1 MRWPHSR
8 NGSTPHA
15 AAEAP
20 PTRSAPATRSAGLT
34 DLLTTDNEY
43 WGALMLRVSAVVIVV
58 FQSAYLLNEL
68 NSPNHWPATA
78 GLHLFNVGVSSLAFG
93 ITFNARLVSHWRGA
107 MLTMSWAV
115 MGGTAAINVI
125 RQEDVPLFIVALLFA
140 TGTGCLIPWSERWQA
155 ALNVFALAAFATDEA
170 LIPVSDPY
178 IHFRWLGMLTAVT
191 IAQLAAHLT
200 SLYRSR
206 LTTRYEALVQSERR
220 TADGEAKLR
229 KIFEATSDA
238 ITIFSL
244 VDGRIIEVNSE
255 FTRVT
260 GYPREEAL
268 GVRHGKLP
276 VWENNEQRRRFLR
289 ALSANGI
296 LRNMEGQ
303 VRHRDGTL
311 APFLI
316 SGSTVELDDELC
328 AIVMV
333 RDITALKRTQDELMA
348 AREQAL
354 IALRAK
360 SEFLSTMSHEIRT
373 PMNAVL
379 GMAEVLSETSLD
391 ADQRRYLDVM
401 RFNGGTLL
409 TLLDD
414 ILDLAKVESG
424 RLQLEKAQFDL
435 GDMVEKTV
443 ETLAVRA
450 HGKGLELVARIA
462 PGAPQRLFGD
472 PLRLRQVL
480 MNLLGNAIK
489 FTELG
494 AVELTVT
501 AEDGAQAGSAP
512 RVMSFSVADTGI
524 GIEPA
529 KLGAIFSNFTQADS
543 SDTRKYGGSGLGL
556 AIASR
561 LVTLMGGRIGVE
573 SEAGKGSTFHF
584 TAPLEVFNSVSE
596 ATPTYDL
603 RGLSALMA
611 DRNATNRR
619 IFVETLG
626 RYGATVAQAS
636 TVQETISA
644 LSEALRLGQP
654 FDLVF
659 GDCQMPGIE
668 QIERLAKDGCACGTA
683 MIIPMLTTDDLSS
696 KLARVRR
703 LGFQNHLLKPVR
715 RSDLL
720 EVVSRAARRLKDTA
734 APAPDR
740 PETVATVVAAPSPPL
755 SPTPPTSP
763 AAPAAATRPL
773 RILLAEDSPDN
784 RLLIAAYFKR
794 LPYRVETAE
803 NGKIAVEKF
812 ISDRYDLVLMDIQMP
827 VMDGYAAVRTIRA
840 WEVEH
845 RRPATPILALTAST
859 LDDDIRRAFDV
870 GCNTHIAKPVRKAT
884 LLAAI
889 DETLALVAAGT
900 AKLAPAAASA
910 PTASGPAHARVTSV
924 PH

>member
-1 MRWPHSR
+1 M
-8 NGSTPHA
+8 
-15 AAEAP
+15 
-20 PTRSAPATRSAGLT
+20 
-34 DLLTTDNEY
+34 LLTINDDD
-43 WGALMLRVSAVVIVV
+43 WGALMLGVSAVVIFV

-68 NSPNHWPATA
+68 TSPNYRPATV
-78 GLHLFNVGVSSLAFG
+78 GLHLLNIGIAALAFG
-93 ITFNARLVSHWRGA
+93 ISFNAWLARYWRGTV
-107 MLTMSWAV
+107 LV
-115 MGGTAAINVI
+115 MCWTVIGGTAAINVI
-125 RQEDVPLFIVALLFA
+125 RQEDVPLFIVALLFS

-170 LIPVSDPY
+170 LIPVQDPY
-178 IHFRWLGMLTAVT
+178 VYFRWLGMLTAVT

-206 LTTRYEALVQSERR
+206 LTTRYEALARSERR

-244 VDGRIIEVNSE
+244 VDGHIIEVNNE

-260 GYPREEAL
+260 GYAREEAL
-268 GVRHGKLP
+268 AVRHGKLP

-296 LRNMEGQ
+296 VRNMEGQ

-333 RDITALKRTQDELMA
+333 RDITALKHTQDELVA

-360 SEFLSTMSHEIRT
+360 SEFLSSMSHEIRT

-414 ILDLAKVESG
+414 ILDLAKIESG
-424 RLQLEKAQFDL
+424 RLQLKETEFDL
-435 GDMVEKTV
+435 GDLVEKTI
-443 ETLAVRA
+443 EPLAARA

-462 PGAPQRLFGD
+462 PGTRQRLFGD

-494 AVELTVT
+494 AVELTVA
-501 AEDGAQAGSAP
+501 AEDGAQAGVV
-512 RVMSFSVADTGI
+512 RFSVADTGI

-561 LVTLMGGRIGVE
+561 LVALMGGRIGVE
-573 SEAGKGSTFHF
+573 SEHGKGSTFLF
-584 TAPLEVFNSVSE
+584 TARLEVSNSVSE

-603 RGLSALMA
+603 HGLSALVA

-626 RYGATVAQAS
+626 HYGARVEEAS
-636 TVQETISA
+636 SVQETIAA
-644 LSEALRLGQP
+644 LSEALRFGRP

-668 QIERLAKDGCACGTA
+668 QIERLAKDGCACGAA

-703 LGFQNHLLKPVR
+703 LGFQSHLLKPVR

-720 EVVSRAARRLKDTA
+720 EVISRAALSLENATARGPIRRED
-734 APAPDR
+734 APS
-740 PETVATVVAAPSPPL
+740 ATVLSAPP
-755 SPTPPTSP
+755 SPTPVP
-763 AAPAAATRPL
+763 AALAAATRPL

-803 NGKIAVEKF
+803 NGKIAVDKF
-812 ISDRYDLVLMDIQMP
+812 TAGRYDLVLMDIQMP

-840 WEVEH
+840 WEAQH

-859 LDDDIRRAFDV
+859 LDEDIRHAFEV

-889 DETLALVAAGT
+889 DETLALVAAGA
-900 AKLAPAAASA
+900 AKLAPVAPSA
-910 PTASGPAHARVTSV
+910 PTARRPAHARVTSV